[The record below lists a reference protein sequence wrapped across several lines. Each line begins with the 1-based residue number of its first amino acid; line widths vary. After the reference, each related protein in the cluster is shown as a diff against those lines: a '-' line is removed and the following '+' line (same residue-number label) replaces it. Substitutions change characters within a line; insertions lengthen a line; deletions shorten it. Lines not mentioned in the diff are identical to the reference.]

1 MSQKVE
7 KPVLNGQRIKTRK
20 RDEKEK
26 YDPTLFR
33 DAVFATLAEAK
44 DLDQVPRNLDIAKLD
59 YRRYGETLFDILFTG
74 GILAPGG
81 AVIDD
86 GDTNRASKTNVCV
99 FEQENNL
106 DSLKAFTL
114 IFKHLI
120 VRYKYLVRVFDD
132 EMEKVLT
139 YTKGFE
145 PDSRDKLSKIT
156 AIFLMQSPP
165 MVAPTVLS
173 ALFQDHLVKDGVALN
188 FFTTLLKTLLT
199 EKEAAAVWAI
209 LKKAGV
215 ESRLLDLMPSTHR
228 TQDHFRD
235 HFNEAGLEQVVQF
248 TQNQQLQAVKKEL
261 VTSLSK
267 LVNEGDPVKE
277 IVQHVKEQQE
287 KLQLPEH
294 ELVVL
299 IWTTLMGTVE
309 WNKKEDLVADQALRH
324 LKIYAPLLAT
334 LTTSDKSERALMLKV
349 QEYCYDNMVF
359 QRVFQKIVLLFYNQD
374 VLSEDTILK
383 WYRESSNNTK
393 GKNHFL
399 DQMKKMVEW
408 LESAEEEEGDDSGEE
423 EEDD

>member
-1 MSQKVE
+1 V
-7 KPVLNGQRIKTRK
+7 
-20 RDEKEK
+20 
-26 YDPTLFR
+26 
-33 DAVFATLAEAK
+33 A
-44 DLDQVPRNLDIAKLD
+44 DLLC
-59 YRRYGETLFDILFTG
+59 E
-74 GILAPGG
+74 
-81 AVIDD
+81 
-86 GDTNRASKTNVCV
+86 S
-99 FEQENNL
+99 NNL
-106 DSLKAFTL
+106 VLGGVAGDE
-114 IFKHLI
+114 
-120 VRYKYLVRVFDD
+120 VVEVGDD
-132 EMEKVLT
+132 VHADRAGQVVPAL
-139 YTKGFE
+139 G
-145 PDSRDKLSKIT
+145 DKLSKIT

-188 FFTTLLKTLLT
+188 FFTTLLKTWLT
-199 EKEAAAVWAI
+199 EKEAATVWAL

-248 TQNQQLQAVKKEL
+248 TQNQRLQAVKKEL

-299 IWTTLMGTVE
+299 VWTTLMGTVE

-324 LKIYAPLLAT
+324 LKTYAPLLAT